1 MATRD
6 LVEARP
12 PGIYLGP
19 GLRGPIE
26 MGGGSTVGQIVQ
38 NNSTL
43 FESLKVMEKNTR
55 VRQE

>member
-26 MGGGSTVGQIVQ
+26 MGCGGEVVLWAKLFKTIV
-38 NNSTL
+38 L
-43 FESLKVMEKNTR
+43 FLNL
-55 VRQE
+55 